1 MLPTRR
7 QLSQR
12 QLPQTTDDRNRETDQ
27 LVARGRVD
35 SGIDFHDAGPFDAAV
50 SRRAGFEGDEE
61 PTAGQVERQRAYS
74 DWLAGFEPRQQR
86 TGERKDVVRLGADQ
100 VHARSGERAA

>member
-7 QLSQR
+7 QLPDNDLTQMPQDGTR
-12 QLPQTTDDRNRETDQ
+12 QSEQ

-35 SGIDFHDAGPFDAAV
+35 SGVDFHDPGAPAGASRDGFD
-50 SRRAGFEGDEE
+50 GDEE
-61 PTAGQVERQRAYS
+61 PSASDVERQRAYA
-74 DWLAGFEPRQQR
+74 DWLSSFEPREQR
-86 TGERKDVVRLGADQ
+86 TGQGEHGLRLVKDQ